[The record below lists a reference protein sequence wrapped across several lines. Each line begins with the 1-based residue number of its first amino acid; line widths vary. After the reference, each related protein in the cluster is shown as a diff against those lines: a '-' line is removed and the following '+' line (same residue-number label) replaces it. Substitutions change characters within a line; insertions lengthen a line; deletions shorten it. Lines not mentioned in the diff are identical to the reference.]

1 MAQTLADIQTISLIV
16 TMASVVVGVIVGVFQ
31 LRNLVKTR
39 QIRLYLQ
46 LYNKLTERDV
56 PKMLIE
62 VMGLWT
68 WKNVDDF
75 FEKYGPEKHLD
86 EFAKFVVVTTH
97 LENIGLLLKE
107 KLVNVRWVAYLIGT
121 TIEGFW
127 EKYQPILIELQKRW
141 NAPEVMPMTKHLY
154 EILKRV
160 RPRAR

>member
-1 MAQTLADIQTISLIV
+1 MAQILADIQTISIVV
-16 TMASVVVGVIVGVFQ
+16 TMASVMVGIVVGVFQ

-46 LYNKLTERDV
+46 LYNKLTEKDT

-75 FEKYGPEKHLD
+75 FDKYGPETHLD

-127 EKYQPILIELQKRW
+127 ERYQPILIELQKRW
-141 NAPEVMPMTKHLY
+141 NAPKVMPMTEYLY
-154 EILKRV
+154 ETLKQV
-160 RPRAR
+160 RPR

>member
-1 MAQTLADIQTISLIV
+1 MAQIQTDIQTISLVI
-16 TMASVVVGVIVGVFQ
+16 TMASVVVGVIIALIQ
-31 LRNLVKTR
+31 IRNLVKTR

-46 LYNKLTERDV
+46 LYNKLTEKDV

-62 VMGLWT
+62 VMGLWS

-127 EKYQPILIELQKRW
+127 ERYQPILIELQKRW
-141 NAPEVMPMTKHLY
+141 NAPKVMPMTEYLY
-154 EILKRV
+154 ETLKQV
-160 RPRAR
+160 RPR